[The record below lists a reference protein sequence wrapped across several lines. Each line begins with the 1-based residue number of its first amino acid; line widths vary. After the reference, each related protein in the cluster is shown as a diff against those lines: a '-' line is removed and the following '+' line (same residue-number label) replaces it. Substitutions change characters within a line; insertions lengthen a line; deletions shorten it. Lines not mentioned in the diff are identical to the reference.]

1 MPGTSTKA
9 AQRNRIAQLADSV
22 SQDKMV
28 PMNHPIKKSLC
39 GVRKLPDRYFKTSRK
54 QIQER
59 SGIETMSIIIKCLN
73 DKAQETC
80 KWNI

>member
-28 PMNHPIKKSLC
+28 PMNHPIKKKPMWS
-39 GVRKLPDRYFKTSRK
+39 
-54 QIQER
+54 QEVT
-59 SGIETMSIIIKCLN
+59 G
-73 DKAQETC
+73 
-80 KWNI
+80 